1 MSGGDRL
8 PREQVLQ
15 QSSEFSIVMLFFMRY
30 AFSEC
35 PVHKGYVLYTTH
47 QPPLCL
53 RLDKQLVWRRVAKIV
68 CSQEQARLVRV
79 KTLAVY
85 DIVKDLLTSEL

>member
-1 MSGGDRL
+1 MSRGDGL
-8 PREQVLQ
+8 PREPVLQ
-15 QSSEFSIVMLFFMRY
+15 QSSEFSVVILFMRY
-30 AFSEC
+30 VFSEC

-53 RLDKQLVWRRVAKIV
+53 RLDKRLIWRKITEIV
-68 CSQEQARLVRV
+68 CNQEQAHLVRV
-79 KTLAVY
+79 KTVAVY